1 MNKKSKSM
9 IFLIVGALLIGIA
22 LLMLW
27 MTMSG
32 MNIAKWLVSP
42 MAILVY
48 LVVLLLGTTFLV
60 MWYRER
66 K

>member
-9 IFLIVGALLIGIA
+9 IFLIVGALLIGVA

>member
-27 MTMSG
+27 MVMSG
-32 MNIAKWLVSP
+32 MNIVGWLVSP

-48 LVVLLLGTTFLV
+48 LVVLLLGATFLV